1 MIELGQHAT
10 FIAAAYIGVFAGI
23 AALILWTILDSRRVS
38 ARLEQ
43 LGDKRG

>member
-1 MIELGQHAT
+1 MIELGQHAG
-10 FIAAAYIGVFAGI
+10 FIAAAYIGVFSGVAS
-23 AALILWTILDSRRVS
+23 LIFWAIFNSRRVS

>member
-10 FIAAAYIGVFAGI
+10 FIAAAYIGVFLGLF
-23 AALILWTILDSRRVS
+23 ALIFWTVFDSRRVS
-38 ARLEQ
+38 KRLGE

>member
-23 AALILWTILDSRRVS
+23 AGLIVWTLFQSRRAI
-38 ARLEQ
+38 ARLDE
-43 LGDKRG
+43 LGDKRR